1 VGDRI
6 EGRGWGTSNEHMEI
20 NSKNPQENI
29 VDVQLENNQ
38 RTNGYFKGNKHM
50 TMEDNKEFK
59 SGE

>member
-6 EGRGWGTSNEHMEI
+6 EGRGWGASNEHMEI

-38 RTNGYFKGNKHM
+38 RTNGYFKGNN
-50 TMEDNKEFK
+50 T
-59 SGE
+59 